1 MSDSIMSNAV
11 LYVGLDVHKDSI
23 EIAVAE
29 SGRDAEVRL
38 LGDPPVTCP
47 PSTRLSRSCAPPA
60 TLCASSMKLGR
71 VVMSS
76 IVTSPNKVSIAPSSR
91 LQ

>member
-1 MSDSIMSNAV
+1 MSDSIMSNST

-38 LGDPPVTCP
+38 LGEPPVNWL
-47 PSTRLSRSCAPPA
+47 PSTRPCISSAPPV
-60 TLCASSMKLGR
+60 TLCASSMKPGR
-71 VVMSS
+71 AAMSS
-76 IVTSPNKVSIAPSSR
+76 IVT
-91 LQ
+91 